1 MKREKIAYFE
11 WLRLFAAFAVVLMHT
26 AAKRWMS
33 VSHET
38 EDWLVLTMWDSLVR
52 WPVPV
57 FIMITGALFVP
68 RKTDLNAV
76 LRRYIPRVV
85 ISWAVWSAVNALYI
99 GGTAEEILKCC
110 ISGQYHLWY
119 LPFLCG
125 VYLALPFVQKIAE
138 DGRLTKQLLAVSCVV
153 ALLIPWLADLA
164 VLIWPE
170 AGTSVRTVENHL
182 NFSFFFDHLA
192 ILLLGHVLHQTD
204 LTPKTRRCI
213 YIAGILGVAVTGVA
227 TVWASNRA
235 GIQNSVFFDHA
246 APNTLCAAAALF
258 VFAKYNLKRLPKL
271 VERVASCSFGVYLCH
286 AILIDILADRGIH
299 VLTFDPV
306 WSVPVLSAGI
316 FAAALALTAVIAKI
330 PVVGKYLT

>member
-11 WLRLFAAFAVVLMHT
+11 WLRFFAAFAVVLMHT

-38 EDWLVLTMWDSLVR
+38 DAWLALTIWDSMVR

-57 FIMITGALFVP
+57 FVMITGALFVP
-68 RKTDLNAV
+68 RKTDLGLV
-76 LRRYIPRVV
+76 LKKYIPRLVL
-85 ISWAVWSAVNALYI
+85 SWAVWSAVNALYL
-99 GGTAEEILKCC
+99 GGTAAEIFTRFL
-110 ISGQYHLWY
+110 SGQYHLWY

-125 VYLALPFVQKIAE
+125 VYLMLPFLQKIAE
-138 DGRLTKQLLAVSCVV
+138 DDRLTRQLLAVSIVI
-153 ALLIPWLADLA
+153 ALVIPWLADLA
-164 VLIWPE
+164 VLVWPG
-170 AGTSVRTVENHL
+170 AAKPVRTVENHL

-192 ILLLGHVLHQTD
+192 ILLLGHVLHRTE
-204 LTPKTRRCI
+204 LSAKARRMI
-213 YIAGILGVAVTGVA
+213 YAAGVLGVAVTGVG
-227 TVWASNRA
+227 TVWASNYG
-235 GIQNSVFFDHA
+235 GIQSSVFFDHA
-246 APNTLCAAAALF
+246 APNTLCAAAAIF
-258 VFAKYNLKRLPKL
+258 VFAKYHLTRLPRA
-271 VERVASCSFGVYLCH
+271 VEWMAKNSFGVYLCH

-316 FAAALALTAVIAKI
+316 FAAALVLTAVISKI